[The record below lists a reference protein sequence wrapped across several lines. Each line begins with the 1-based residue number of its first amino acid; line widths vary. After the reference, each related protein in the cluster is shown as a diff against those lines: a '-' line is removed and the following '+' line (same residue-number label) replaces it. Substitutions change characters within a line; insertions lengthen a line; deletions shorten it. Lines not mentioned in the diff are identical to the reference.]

1 MRHALRGLLAIAAL
15 ELTARA
21 PVARAQQADAPEVP
35 VFRIG
40 GTLGPSIW
48 PALADLDPD
57 LGGDFDRTGFAA
69 EIGVH
74 AGGWKM
80 GPAHLYLGADLGGAG
95 HDSDVEGLVERE
107 DLYASLLYVTPSL
120 KARFAS
126 GAGASWTLDAGI
138 GYYAVS
144 VDEWEEDCD
153 WDCDTW
159 EYYDDSAIGGYL
171 GIGVEFPLGS
181 AQTPLWLVASAR
193 AHFVGL
199 DDPDELEAGGDL
211 DGPIYVLSIGLAF
224 YP

>member
-1 MRHALRGLLAIAAL
+1 MRHALRSSLTIAAL
-15 ELTARA
+15 ELTALT
-21 PVARAQQADAPEVP
+21 PVALAQQADAPEVP

-69 EIGVH
+69 EMGVH
-74 AGGWKM
+74 GGGWRI
-80 GPAHLYLGADLGGAG
+80 GPAHLYLGADIGFTG
-95 HDSDVEGLVERE
+95 HGSDVEGIVERE
-107 DLYASLLYVTPSL
+107 DLYASLLFVTPSL

-126 GAGASWTLDAGI
+126 GGRASWTLDAGI
-138 GYYAVS
+138 GYYDVS

-153 WDCDTW
+153 WDCDTR
-159 EYYDDSAIGGYL
+159 EYYDDSAIGGYV
-171 GIGVEFPLGS
+171 GIGMEFALGS
-181 AQTPLWLVASAR
+181 TEKPLWLVASAK
-193 AHFVGL
+193 AHLPGL